1 MYKGDNSVPGLG
13 EFFSVIIEFLLRCF
27 SANVLTGL
35 IPAFLIAGA
44 VNVFI
49 PPAVIFKYFG
59 AKTNRVLA
67 YAVATISG
75 IVISV

>member
-1 MYKGDNSVPGLG
+1 MPDWGLFFG
-13 EFFSVIIEFLLRCF
+13 EILEFLFKCF

-49 PPAVIFKYFG
+49 PPALIFRYFG
-59 AKTNRVLA
+59 AKTNKVLA

>member
-1 MYKGDNSVPGLG
+1 MPNLG
-13 EFFSVIIEFLLRCF
+13 EFFSGIIEFLLRCF

-44 VNVFI
+44 VNVFV

-59 AKTNRVLA
+59 AKTNRVLS

>member
-1 MYKGDNSVPGLG
+1 MPDP
-13 EFFSVIIEFLLRCF
+13 IEFLRGIWEFLLTCF

-49 PPAVIFKYFG
+49 PPAVIFRYFG
-59 AKTNRVLA
+59 AKTNRFLS
-67 YAVATISG
+67 YTVATFSG

>member
-1 MYKGDNSVPGLG
+1 MEWLMGFLR
-13 EFFSVIIEFLLRCF
+13 EIIDFLLSCF

-44 VNVFI
+44 VNVFV
-49 PPAVIFKYFG
+49 PPSLIFKYFSS
-59 AKTNRVLA
+59 KTNRVLS
-67 YAVATISG
+67 YAVATLSG